1 MILITGA
8 SRGIGKY
15 LLESF
20 IEAGEKVSGTFHD
33 TSPAE
38 KYRNHYVQVDI
49 EKPETI
55 MQWKR
60 SLGNELKDIVLINC
74 AGVNY
79 NSFAHKADRKEWE
92 RVVRVNLTGT
102 FFVIHEFLSVMREQ
116 KFGRII
122 NFSSVVAQSG
132 TPGTSAYAA
141 SKAGLWGLTKSIAT
155 ESAALN
161 ITINNLNLGYFDI
174 GMIEEVPAEF
184 KDQIIKKIPAGKLGK
199 PENIYNL
206 IKYIIHND
214 YINGA
219 SVDLNGSLH

>member
-20 IEAGEKVSGTFHD
+20 IKEGEKVSGTFHN
-33 TSPAE
+33 TPPTE
-38 KYRNHYVQVDI
+38 EYREHYFQVDI

-55 MQWKR
+55 LQWKD
-60 SLGNELKDIVLINC
+60 SLGNNLKNIILINC

-102 FFVIHEFLSVMREQ
+102 FFVIHEFLSLMRQQ

-141 SKAGLWGLTKSIAT
+141 SKSGLWGLTKSIAV

-161 ITINNLNLGYFDI
+161 VTINNLNLGYFDI
-174 GMIEEVPAEF
+174 GMIEEVPADF
-184 KDQIIKKIPAGKLGK
+184 KEQIIKKIPAGILGK
-199 PENIYNL
+199 PENIFNL
-206 IKYIIHND
+206 VKYIIQNE